1 METAILFAIHSEAN
15 VNKHYNWLKFADILC
30 LTIPQNTDST
40 LTGPMANKHC
50 LRNADKHAIGIPDLQ
65 AHMVNR
71 TFYACKQRSHLGF
84 FDYTKV

>member
-40 LTGPMANKHC
+40 LTSPMANKYC
-50 LRNADKHAIGIPDLQ
+50 LRNADKHARPSGSQ
-65 AHMVNR
+65 
-71 TFYACKQRSHLGF
+71 G
-84 FDYTKV
+84 